1 MVSLI
6 DQDVGRV
13 VQKLKEFGI
22 EKNTLVI
29 FSSDIGTKASLEVY
43 DLKTD
48 PREQTNIAATQVEI
62 VAKLEAILAAE
73 HTPSPH
79 YTTPESGNAGEKAM
93 KGQKAK
99 TAGNVK
105 NVTLE
110 ALLDD
115 EE

>member
-1 MVSLI
+1 M
-6 DQDVGRV
+6 GR
-13 VQKLKEFGI
+13 LER
-22 EKNTLVI
+22 LL
-29 FSSDIGTKASLEVY
+29 GTKAPLEVY

-48 PREQTNIAATQVEI
+48 PKEQNNIAATQAEI

-73 HTPSPH
+73 HSPSPH

-93 KGQKAK
+93 KGKKAK
-99 TAGNVK
+99 TAGNAK
-105 NVTLE
+105 DVTLE